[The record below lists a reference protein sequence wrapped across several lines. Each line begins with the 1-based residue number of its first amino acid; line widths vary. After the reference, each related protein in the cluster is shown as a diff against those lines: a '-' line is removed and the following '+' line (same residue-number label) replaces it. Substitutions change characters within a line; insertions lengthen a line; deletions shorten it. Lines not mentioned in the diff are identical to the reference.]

1 MPLGGCVHAKVVREK
16 EPGVGLGHVDAKP
29 TYPRLT
35 MKYNIEKI
43 NLIAQKVAEV
53 VKEAIEEEGQ
63 EQTLIGDVEMAMR
76 EGLREIGQQALKCF
90 LETADGE
97 VEAEIECAC
106 GGKLKYQRRRKATIW
121 SVFDKVVYRRAYY
134 AGCVCGKGYAPVDRR
149 YGIEPGKVTAG
160 LAHLIALSGIH
171 KAFEDGKKWLKEYL
185 LFEVSENTVRAETQ
199 TMGELQRQADADLVK
214 ETQDEAS
221 LQKRE
226 QSQPPAPDILYGSID
241 AAKVRIEP
249 RDEQEKAV
257 ENREN
262 WRDMKAGCW
271 YEGEIVPQSQRSS
284 RQKDKAQREGT
295 VVRAKNKKYFC
306 DIDKAE
312 QFGKLLWATG
322 CAVGADRARILVF
335 ICDGA
340 VWIWNL
346 IAHYFPNAV
355 QIVDWYHAADRLKR
369 IAEEAFSNLVE
380 RQAWL
385 EGVTEDL
392 WQGRVEL
399 VIEACQRLA
408 KKSNLAKQ
416 SLTYYGDNLERMRYA
431 QFRTAGYLIGSGV
444 IESGCKQ
451 IVTQRLKLP
460 GAQWNLDGA
469 ILTAKARAAWLSGN
483 WQKLVSARSLLPLA
497 A

>member
-1 MPLGGCVHAKVVREK
+1 
-16 EPGVGLGHVDAKP
+16 
-29 TYPRLT
+29 

-43 NLIAQKVAEV
+43 NLIGKMLAEIV
-53 VKEAIEEEGQ
+53 EEALEAKGEAGV
-63 EQTLIGDVEMAMR
+63 LIGDIEMAMR
-76 EGLREIGQQALKCF
+76 ESMLKIGNSALQCF
-90 LETADGE
+90 LENTDGE
-97 VEAEIECAC
+97 VEAEMECVC
-106 GGKLKYQRRRKATIW
+106 GGKLYQRRRKATIW
-121 SVFDKVVYRRAYY
+121 SVFDKVVYKRAYY
-134 AGCVCGKGYAPVDRR
+134 AGCACGKGCAPVDRR

-160 LAHLIALSGIH
+160 LAHLIALSGIN
-171 KAFEDGKKWLKEYL
+171 KAFDDGRKWLREYL

-199 TMGELQRQADADLVK
+199 TMGKLQREADAELIK
-214 ETQDEAS
+214 ETQNEAS

-226 QSQPPAPDILYGSID
+226 QSPRPKPDILYGSID

-249 RDEQEKAV
+249 RDEKEKAA
-257 ENREN
+257 ENRET
-262 WRDMKAGCW
+262 WRDLKAGCW
-271 YEGEIVPQSQRSS
+271 YEGEIVPTRQHSTRQR
-284 RQKDKAQREGT
+284 DKAQQED
-295 VVRAKNKKYFC
+295 VVLRAKNKQYFC

-312 QFGKLLWATG
+312 PFGKLLWATG
-322 CAVGADRARILVF
+322 YALGADRARILVF

-346 IAHYFPNAV
+346 IVHYFPNAI

-369 IAEEAFSNLVE
+369 IAEEAFANPSE
-380 RQAWL
+380 RRAWL
-385 EGVTEDL
+385 ENVTEDL

-399 VIEACQRLA
+399 VIEACQLLA

-416 SLTYYGDNLERMRYA
+416 SLLYYGNNMERMRYA
-431 QFRTAGYLIGSGV
+431 QFRAAGYLIGSGV

-469 ILTAKARAAWLSGN
+469 ILTAKARTAWMSGN

>member
-1 MPLGGCVHAKVVREK
+1 MVST
-16 EPGVGLGHVDAKP
+16 KP
-29 TYPRLT
+29 TYPRLK

-43 NLIAQKVAEV
+43 NQIGKMLAEV
-53 VKEAIEEEGQ
+53 VEEALKTEGKKE
-63 EQTLIGDVEMAMR
+63 TLIGDIEMV
-76 EGLREIGQQALKCF
+76 LRESVLKIGNSALQCF
-90 LETADGE
+90 LENADGE

-121 SVFDKVVYRRAYY
+121 SVFDKVIYKRAYY
-134 AGCVCGKGYAPVDRR
+134 AGCACGTGCAPVDKC

-160 LAHLIALSGIH
+160 LARLIALSGI
-171 KAFEDGKKWLKEYL
+171 KEAFDAGRKCLKEYL

-199 TMGELQRQADADLVK
+199 KMGELQGQADAELVK
-214 ETQDEAS
+214 ATQSECD

-226 QSQPPAPDILYGSID
+226 QSQQPAPDILYGSID

-249 RDEQEKAV
+249 RDEKEKAV
-257 ENREN
+257 ENRET
-262 WRDMKAGCW
+262 WRDLKAGCW
-271 YEGEIVPQSQRSS
+271 YEAEIVPNRQQSV
-284 RQKDKAQREGT
+284 RQKDKAQREG
-295 VVRAKNKKYFC
+295 VVLRAKNQQYFC
-306 DIDKAE
+306 DIDQAE
-312 QFGKLLWATG
+312 RFGKLLW
-322 CAVGADRARILVF
+322 ADRARILVF

-346 IAHYFPNAV
+346 IARYFPNAI

-369 IAEEAFSNLVE
+369 IAEEAFVHFDE

-385 EGVTEDL
+385 KRVTEDL

-399 VIEACQRLA
+399 VIEDCRTLA

-416 SLTYYGDNLERMRYA
+416 SLSYYGNNMERMRYA
-431 QFRTAGYLIGSGV
+431 QFRTSGFMIGSGI

-460 GAQWNLDGA
+460 GAQWTLDGA
-469 ILTAKARAAWLSGN
+469 ILTAKARCAWMSGN

-497 A
+497 T

>member
-1 MPLGGCVHAKVVREK
+1 
-16 EPGVGLGHVDAKP
+16 
-29 TYPRLT
+29 

-43 NLIAQKVAEV
+43 NQIGKLLADV
-53 VKEAIEEEGQ
+53 VEEAVQAGRQEGV
-63 EQTLIGDVEMAMR
+63 LIGDIEMALR
-76 EGLREIGQQALKCF
+76 EGLRVIGSKALQCF
-90 LETADGE
+90 LENADGE
-97 VEAEIECAC
+97 APEEIKCAC
-106 GGKLKYQRRRKATIW
+106 GRGLQYQRRREATIW
-121 SVFDKVVYRRAYY
+121 SVFDKVVYKRWYY
-134 AGCVCGKGYAPVDRR
+134 AGCACPQGQGCAPVDRR
-149 YGIEPGKVTAG
+149 YGIEPGKVTSG
-160 LAHLIALSGIH
+160 LAHLIALSGIS
-171 KAFEDGKKWLKEYL
+171 KAYDEGRKWLKEFL

-199 TMGELQRQADADLVK
+199 KMGALQRHADEDLVA
-214 ETQDEAS
+214 ETQNEVS

-226 QSQPPAPDILYGSID
+226 QNQAPAPDILYGSID

-249 RDEQEKAV
+249 RNQPEKTA

-262 WRDMKAGCW
+262 WRDVKAGCW
-271 YEGEIVPQSQRSS
+271 YEGEIVPMRQHSA
-284 RQKDKAQREGT
+284 RQKDKLQREG
-295 VVRAKNKKYFC
+295 VVLRAKNKQYFC
-306 DIDKAE
+306 DIDQAE

-322 CAVGADRARILVF
+322 CAAGADRARILVF

-346 IAHYFPNAV
+346 ILHYFPNAIH
-355 QIVDWYHAADRLKR
+355 IVDWYHAADRFKR
-369 IAEEAFSNLVE
+369 TAEEGFPNPEE

-385 EGVTEDL
+385 EPVTEDL

-399 VIEACQRLA
+399 VMEACQSLA

-416 SLTYYGDNLERMRYA
+416 SIAYYGNNRERMRYA

-444 IESGCKQ
+444 IESACKQ
-451 IVTQRLKLP
+451 IVTHRLKLP

-497 A
+497 IGQPLRAHLMHIFLVFGYQLWKWKLI